1 MRRKAGLHKRVSSI
15 FEDLHVSGRNDD
27 SPPRPPKPEIPTEQ
41 PSPTKEVKKTEQPPT
56 SPQQPSPVKEAVK
69 PVEPPKEHQTQ
80 TRHKKTETQTPKP
93 PMQKE
98 VVMPKSS
105 AHRRINESSKQKK
118 YKINYRIVAISIVAI
133 CIISV
138 GVAVS
143 TFGMDI
149 FRGVLVKENQPQ
161 DSMMASGE
169 NLTKIDWA
177 LPEELPHDMRDIMSI
192 TRSAAVVYEEEKSE
206 IVVRGILFSKDDPS
220 AIIGL
225 DIVHVGDEIMG
236 AKIAKITR
244 KAVEFE
250 KDGEIWEQAVER

>member
-15 FEDLHVSGRNDD
+15 FEDLHVSGRNDGN
-27 SPPRPPKPEIPTEQ
+27 PPQPDQPEVTPQQ
-41 PSPTKEVKKTEQPPT
+41 PSPTKEVNKPEQPSTP
-56 SPQQPSPVKEAVK
+56 PQQPSPTKEAVK
-69 PVEPPKEHQTQ
+69 PVEPSKEHQTENQ
-80 TRHKKTETQTPKP
+80 HKKTETQTPKP
-93 PMQKE
+93 PVQKE
-98 VVMPKSS
+98 VIKPKSS
-105 AHRRINESSKQKK
+105 SVRHIHESSKQKK
-118 YKINYRIVAISIVAI
+118 YRINHRIVAASIVAL

-149 FRGVLVKENQPQ
+149 FKGVIVRGNQPQ
-161 DSMMASGE
+161 DSMMASE
-169 NLTKIDWA
+169 EILTKIDWT
-177 LPEELPHDMRDIMSI
+177 LPDELPHDMRDIMSI
-192 TRSAAVVYEEEKSE
+192 TRSAAVVYEEEKNA
-206 IVVRGILFSKDDPS
+206 IIVRGILFSKDDPS

-225 DIVHVGDEIMG
+225 EIVHVGDEIMG